1 MFTWAYIPRSMTASE
16 ELSCGVQLPQAAE
29 STHNVPSVFLAFEN
43 ARKEVPRLVADGG
56 RELTGARDLGQHV
69 GAIAIFAAVRVV
81 ATCSTSGVG
90 RAGVGLAHG
99 RVPVRVVGAT
109 IGGRAGLR
117 PDGSSQRVVGVV
129 RARCVRA
136 RMFDML
142 AVRLYRTWPRQ
153 TSLGNR
159 FSSQIC
165 CAMTPALPSMS
176 CRL

>member
-29 STHNVPSVFLAFEN
+29 STHNAPSVLLALEN
-43 ARKEVPRLVADGG
+43 ACKEVPRLVANGG
-56 RELTGARDLGQHV
+56 QELTGARDLGQHV
-69 GAIAIFAAVRVV
+69 GAIAVV
-81 ATCSTSGVG
+81 AAKIVVAPAHAGSVG
-90 RAGVGLAHG
+90 RAGEGLAHG
-99 RVPVRVVGAT
+99 RVPVRIVGAT
-109 IGGRAGLR
+109 IGGRVGLR
-117 PDGSSQRVVGVV
+117 CDGSSQRVVGVV
-129 RARCVRA
+129 RARCIRA

-142 AVRLYRTWPRQ
+142 AARLYRTWPRQ